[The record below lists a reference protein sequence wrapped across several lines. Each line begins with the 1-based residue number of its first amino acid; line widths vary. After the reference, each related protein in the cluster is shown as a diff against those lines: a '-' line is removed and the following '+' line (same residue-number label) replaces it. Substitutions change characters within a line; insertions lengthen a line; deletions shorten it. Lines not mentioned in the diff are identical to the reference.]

1 MSQRAESVGSI
12 YDLGYRHYDGPRLGR
27 RHAILSLY
35 SYSLRAAFGIGRR
48 TSSKIFPV
56 ILVVIAFIPAT
67 IQLGIASIA
76 SGVIDIFH
84 PYDYFGFV
92 QLPVALFCAAVAPE
106 MGGRDQRTR
115 TLSLYFSRALRR
127 TDYAYAKLAA
137 FATALLVLTLLPQ
150 AVLFLGNALS
160 GDDAAGYLQDNW
172 KDILRIIVNGLALSA
187 MMAAVSLAIAAQT
200 PRRAYSTVAV
210 IALFVVSF
218 PIAAILVSGIGGAG
232 HWAILFSPFD
242 FLYGTSL
249 WLFNIEPDAD
259 SSLGH
264 ADLAMWIYPAATVAY
279 TAVCAFLVVRRFERI
294 AA

>member
-1 MSQRAESVGSI
+1 MSQRAESAGSI

-35 SYSLRAAFGIGRR
+35 LYSLRAAFGIGRR

-56 ILVVIAFIPAT
+56 ILVVVAFIPAT

-76 SGVIDIFH
+76 TGAIDIFH

-150 AVLFLGNALS
+150 AVLYFGNALS
-160 GDDAAGYLQDNW
+160 GNDAAGYLQDNW
-172 KDILRIIVNGLALSA
+172 KDIPRIIVNGLALSA

-210 IALFVVSF
+210 IALFVVTF
-218 PIAAILVSGIGGAG
+218 PIAAILVNGIGGAG
-232 HWAILFSPFD
+232 HWAILLSPFD

-259 SSLGH
+259 SPLGH
-264 ADLAMWIYPAATVAY
+264 AGLSMWIYPATTLAY
-279 TAVCAFLVVRRFERI
+279 TAVCSVLVVRRFERI